1 MSVTKAASNE
11 KKNLD
16 PNHFANEE
24 ETILDYNDNSK
35 QHEMLI
41 DDKKKILNHQVGNA
55 KLISLDDKKELIRK
69 AR

>member
-1 MSVTKAASNE
+1 
-11 KKNLD
+11 
-16 PNHFANEE
+16 
-24 ETILDYNDNSK
+24 
-35 QHEMLI
+35 MLI